1 MSSVRTIRRSILLA
15 LSLLSA
21 CAASDPSSSA
31 GSRSER
37 YHPTGAFGN
46 YLAGRFALA
55 NADADTAATDL
66 LAVLAVN
73 PRNPEVI
80 QQAFI
85 ACVIAGRPEA
95 EALAR
100 QLPPDSLLGQL
111 VLANA
116 DAKAGRWK
124 SAEQRFR
131 VLPRQGPTQVLQ
143 PLLVAWTQQGEG
155 RTDEAMATLRPLLEM
170 QRFRGLFSLHAAMIN
185 DIAGRKQEA
194 ARYYQAAQGAMP
206 EANLRVAEIMA
217 SWYARNGQAVEAQRA
232 LSEVSNYS
240 LDASI
245 ALPAMVA
252 NLSKRAVAR
261 PTDGLAE
268 AYLAFASALRVQ
280 NANDLAIM
288 VLRLALD
295 LRPDLTSARLI
306 FSEILVAQ
314 QQPRAALR
322 ALAGVPESD
331 PLSGIVRLRR
341 AALNERMGR
350 SDDAI
355 RELREIAQDF
365 PNSPVPDL
373 QLGDIYRAKQRYP
386 DAITAYD
393 RAIAR
398 VSHPVPTDWVVYYHR
413 GIALDRNG
421 QWARSEADL
430 THALK
435 LAPDQPLVL
444 NYLGYSWAERGE
456 NLPRARE
463 MIEKA
468 LQRRPNDGAIT
479 DSLGWVLFRMGDI
492 KEAVRLLER
501 AVELEPDDPTIN
513 GHLGDAYWAVGRRI
527 EAQYQWR
534 RALTMNP
541 TADDAAKLEAKL
553 RPGLGSPVVTGQ

>member
-1 MSSVRTIRRSILLA
+1 MPSVRTIRRSILLA

-21 CAASDPSSSA
+21 CAASDPSSSP
-31 GSRSER
+31 GSRAGR

-46 YLAGRFALA
+46 YLAGRFALS

-66 LAVLAVN
+66 LAALANN

-111 VLANA
+111 VLADA

-124 SAEQRFR
+124 QAEQRFR
-131 VLPRQGPTQVLQ
+131 GLPRQGPTQILQ
-143 PLLVAWTQQGEG
+143 PLLVAWAQQGEG
-155 RTDEAMATLRPLLEM
+155 RTDDAMATLRPFVES
-170 QRFRGLFSLHAAMIN
+170 QRFRGLFTLHAAMIN
-185 DIAGRKQEA
+185 DVAGRKQEA
-194 ARYYQAAQGAMP
+194 ARYYQNARAEMP
-206 EANLRVAEIMA
+206 EANIRVAEVLA
-217 SWYARNGQAVEAQRA
+217 SWYARNGQAVEAQRT
-232 LSEVSNYS
+232 LSEVANYS

-245 ALPAMVA
+245 ALPSLMA

-261 PTDGLAE
+261 PADGLAE
-268 AYLAFASALRVQ
+268 AYLAFGSALRAQ
-280 NANDLAIM
+280 NANDLAMMI
-288 VLRLALD
+288 LRLSLD

-322 ALAGVPESD
+322 ALSGVSDRD
-331 PLSGIVRLRR
+331 PLAGIVRLRR

-355 RELREIAQDF
+355 RELRAIAEDY

-373 QLGDIYRAKQRYP
+373 QLGDIYRSKQLYR
-386 DAITAYD
+386 DAIAVYD
-393 RAIAR
+393 RAIERA
-398 VSHPVPTDWVVYYHR
+398 SHPVPTDWVVYYHR
-413 GIALDRNG
+413 GIALDRDG
-421 QWARSEADL
+421 QWERAEADL
-430 THALK
+430 MQALT

-444 NYLGYSWAERGE
+444 NYLGYSWADRGQ
-456 NLPRARE
+456 NLRRAQE

-479 DSLGWVLFRMGDI
+479 DSLGWVMFRQGRMMD
-492 KEAVRLLER
+492 AVRLLER

-513 GHLGDAYWAVGRRI
+513 GHLGDAYWAVGRKI

-541 TADDAAKLEAKL
+541 TPDDAAKLEAKL
-553 RPGLGSPVVTGQ
+553 RPGYGAPVVTGQ